1 MENTMLKLK
10 RIVVIAVLV
19 LALAL
24 TACGDKKEES
34 SSGAMPKKINVGTIR
49 VANDKT
55 LAQQMDFF
63 KDFFTSKGIEVE
75 FLFFDSG
82 TAANVAFAAGS
93 IDFAGMGYTNAV
105 VALSKGLD
113 VELIWIHEVLGANEA
128 LVVKEGINSV
138 SDLKG
143 KKIATPFSST
153 SHLSLVKALEMNGLS
168 QTDVELLDMN
178 TDDIVAAWER
188 GDIDATYTWE
198 PTLSKI
204 KKTGKVLLD
213 SEYMADQGVTT
224 VNVDLVHKNFS
235 SKYPE
240 LVSDYIS
247 ALAKAGK
254 FYADEPEK
262 AFDAVATALSI
273 SPDEARVQ
281 MEGTKWLTREEE
293 LSKDYM
299 GTKAEPGNFH
309 SVFEET
315 AKFLKEQKKL
325 DKLPT
330 KEEIAAFINSSY
342 IELSLSRDK

>member
-1 MENTMLKLK
+1 MRKFK
-10 RIVVIAVLV
+10 RVFLVLV
-19 LALAL
+19 LVLGL
-24 TACGDKKEES
+24 VLVACGDKKEAES
-34 SSGAMPKKINVGTIR
+34 SSELPKKISVGTIR

-63 KDFFTSKGIEVE
+63 KDFFGSKGIEVE

-93 IDFAGMGYTNAV
+93 IDFAGMGYTNGV
-105 VALSKGLD
+105 VALAKNLD

-128 LVVKEGINSV
+128 LVVKEGISSV

-143 KKIATPFSST
+143 KKVATPFSST

-198 PTLSKI
+198 PTLSKV

-213 SEYMADQGVTT
+213 SEYMAEQGVTT
-224 VNVDLVHKNFS
+224 VNIDLVHKNFS

-240 LVSDYIS
+240 LVADYIS

-254 FYADEPEK
+254 YYADEPDK
-262 AFDAVATALSI
+262 AVEAVAKALSI
-273 SPDEARVQ
+273 SPEEARVQ
-281 MEGTKWLTREEE
+281 MEGTTWLTREEE
-293 LSKDYM
+293 ISAAYL
-299 GTKAEPGNFH
+299 GTEEEPGNFH
-309 SVFEET
+309 NVFEDT

-325 DKLPT
+325 DRIPT
-330 KEEIAAFINSSY
+330 MDEINRFINSSY
-342 IELSLSRDK
+342 IELSLKNSK